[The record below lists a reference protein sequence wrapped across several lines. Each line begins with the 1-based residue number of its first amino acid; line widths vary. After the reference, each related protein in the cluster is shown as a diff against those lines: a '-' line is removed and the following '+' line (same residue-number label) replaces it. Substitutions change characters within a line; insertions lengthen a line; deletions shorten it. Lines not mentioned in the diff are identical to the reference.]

1 MAYKDLREFIGRLEK
16 EGELKRVTKEV
27 DWNIELGTVMIK
39 IFGMNGPA
47 ILFENVKGSKFPL
60 LSGAML
66 TDKRYALGIKT
77 SASDKR
83 TLIKKV
89 LEAIKNPV
97 APIMV
102 KNGTCKE
109 NIDKGDD
116 IDLYKFPAPRWHNL
130 DGGRYIGTL
139 GVVITRDPETK
150 IRNMGIYR
158 QQLHGKNK
166 VGLLAT
172 QQVGQMFQKYKAL
185 NKLMPI
191 ATAIGVDPAI
201 LVAACCQIAYGQDEL
216 EVAGALRGEPV
227 ELVKC
232 ETVDLEVPAN
242 AEVVLE
248 GEVTPDE
255 NQWEIEGPFGEYPG
269 YYAGVTMKRPVINLT
284 AVTYRDK
291 PILQGTMPH
300 KPPNEE
306 TTLRNISHTAGTHN
320 KLLRYGIPGFKE
332 VYLTDMGCA
341 NHVTIASLD
350 RHYHG
355 GNARQLI
362 EAIWAACPVS
372 KWVIVVDDDID
383 IFDRGQVEWA
393 LATRVQP
400 HRDIVIT
407 SNSRP
412 GSDLDPSIHPD
423 ERPYPFTKS
432 SKIGI
437 DATVHF
443 KGFEFPPMT
452 KPTSE
457 EMDEVEK
464 KWKQYGL

>member
-1 MAYKDLREFIGRLEK
+1 MAHKDLREFIGRLEE

-27 DWNIELGTVMIK
+27 DWNIEIGTVMIK

-66 TDKRYALGIKT
+66 TDKRYALGIQT
-77 SASDKR
+77 SVPDKR

-89 LEAIKNPV
+89 MEAIKNPV
-97 APIMV
+97 APILV
-102 KNGTCKE
+102 KDGTCKE
-109 NIDKGDD
+109 NIDKGNE
-116 IDLYKFPAPRWHNL
+116 IDLYKFPTPRWHNL

-139 GVVITRDPETK
+139 GVVITRDPETN

-172 QQVGQMFQKYKAL
+172 QQVGQMFQKYKAM
-185 NKLMPI
+185 NKPMPI

-201 LVAACCQIAYGQDEL
+201 LVAACCQLAYGQDEL

-269 YYAGVTMKRPVINLT
+269 YYAGVTLKRPVINLT

-291 PILQGTMPH
+291 PILQGTLPY

-306 TTLRNISHTAGTHN
+306 TTLRTISHTAGTHS

-332 VYLTDMGCA
+332 VYLPDMGCA

-383 IFDRGQVEWA
+383 IFDRGRVEWA

-400 HRDIVIT
+400 HRDIIIS
-407 SNSRP
+407 SNNQP

-423 ERPYPFTKS
+423 DRPYPFTKS

-437 DATVHF
+437 DATIHF